1 MIFCMKKKYR
11 LVFYFYFFITFLFIL
26 LVVPLIFRLH
36 AFNQK
41 MKIEVKNQII
51 TPYYEKKVFQ
61 LPEEIK
67 AKRYQAVSINKK
79 VKIPIIM
86 YHYVDYVKD
95 INDVIH
101 KGLSIN
107 PIFFEQELKTLKEA
121 GYQTYF
127 VKEIPDIL
135 DEKISYSTQSAVLTF
150 DDGYE
155 DFYTVAFPILKKYQM
170 KATIYVV
177 YDFIGRKGFM
187 DEEEIKEVIESGLVE
202 LGSHTLNHFYLKLS
216 PEPVAKKQIFESK
229 KKLEERFGVEVKTF
243 AYPYGAFSQKTVD
256 LVKEAG
262 YTAAVSVIP
271 SMQQSKNDL
280 YYLGRVRPGIFGG
293 KSIVKVIEN
302 YQK

>member
-1 MIFCMKKKYR
+1 MKKRYR
-11 LVFYFYFFITFLFIL
+11 LGFYFFISFLFTL
-26 LVVPLIFRLH
+26 LIIPLIFRLS
-36 AFNQK
+36 AFSQK
-41 MKIEVKNQII
+41 KKVVVNHQII

-67 AKRYQAVSINKK
+67 AKRSQTASINKK

-86 YHYVDYVKD
+86 YHYVDYIKD
-95 INDVIH
+95 ANDVIR
-101 KGLSIN
+101 KSLSIN
-107 PIFFEQELKTLKEA
+107 PVFFEQELKTLKEA

-127 VKEIPDIL
+127 VREIPDIL

-170 KATIYVV
+170 KATVYVI

-187 DEEEIKEVIESGLVE
+187 NEDEIKEVIKSGLVE
-202 LGSHTLNHFYLKLS
+202 LGSHTLSHLYLKLS
-216 PEPVAKKQIFESK
+216 PESVVKRQIFESK

-243 AYPYGAFSQKTVD
+243 AYPYGAFSQKTAD

-262 YTAAVSVIP
+262 YMAAVSVIP

-280 YYLGRVRPGIFGG
+280 YYLGRVRPGIFGT
-293 KSIVKVIEN
+293 KNIVEVIEN

>member
-1 MIFCMKKKYR
+1 MKKRYR
-11 LVFYFYFFITFLFIL
+11 LGFYFFICFLFTL
-26 LVVPLIFRLH
+26 LIIPLIFRLS
-36 AFNQK
+36 AFSQK
-41 MKIEVKNQII
+41 KKVVVNHQII

-67 AKRYQAVSINKK
+67 AKRSQTVSINKK
-79 VKIPIIM
+79 IKIPIIM

-95 INDVIH
+95 PNDVIR
-101 KGLSIN
+101 KSLSVN

-135 DEKISYSTQSAVLTF
+135 DGKINYSTQSAVLTF

-155 DFYTVAFPILKKYQM
+155 DFYTVVFPILKKYQM
-170 KATIYVV
+170 KATVYVI

-187 DEEEIKEVIESGLVE
+187 NEDEIKEVTKSGLVE
-202 LGSHTLNHFYLKLS
+202 LGSHTLDHLYLKFS
-216 PEPVAKKQIFESK
+216 SESVARRQIFESK

-262 YTAAVSVIP
+262 YIAAVSVIP
-271 SMQQSKNDL
+271 SMQQSKDDL
-280 YYLGRVRPGIFGG
+280 FYLGRVRPGIFGG
-293 KSIVKVIEN
+293 KTIVKVIEN